1 MSPLPQIT
9 LLLIIAAVI
18 LTLTVSALRA
28 GCARPEAP
36 AHPLSAVV
44 RHSTRTRATALLLA
58 LATAAVTYLS
68 GCPEGVALFGIVGL
82 TALLLGEQR
91 CPAVASPSRTASLVR
106 RRVHDYL
113 PATGLVLLLLTV
125 LALAADA
132 AVGLPVTASEPWQA
146 AGETTLPAGSYFL
159 GVSTASTGELVSRPY
174 APWPGPL
181 MLVPLTASLA
191 VQLAASVP
199 ALRRAVTRGQAGS
212 SPGPL
217 DQALRRYRAEGTLGL
232 LLVSTSLPLPL
243 LGVPMIEAAT
253 WEAAGWDYGRGTIGG
268 VGIVVALAAMVYGTV
283 LLTRRPRQVA
293 A

>member
-9 LLLIIAAVI
+9 LLLVIAAVI

-68 GCPEGVALFGIVGL
+68 GYPEGVALFGIVGL
-82 TALLLGEQR
+82 TALLLGEHR
-91 CPAVASPSRTASLVR
+91 CPVVASPSRTASLVR
-106 RRVHDYL
+106 RRVRDYL

-132 AVGLPVTASEPWQA
+132 AVGLPVTATQPWLSP
-146 AGETTLPAGSYFL
+146 GEAPLPAGSYFL
-159 GVSTASTGELVSRPY
+159 GVSTASTGEPVSLTY
-174 APWPGPL
+174 YPWPGPRL
-181 MLVPLTASLA
+181 AVPLAASLA

-199 ALRRAVTRGQAGS
+199 ALRQVATRGQVGDR
-212 SPGPL
+212 PGPL
-217 DQALRRYRAEGTLGL
+217 DHALRRYRAEGALGL
-232 LLVSTSLPLPL
+232 LLVSASLPLPL
-243 LGVPMIEAAT
+243 LGAPMIEAAT
-253 WEAAGWDYGRGTIGG
+253 WETAGWDYGRGAIGG